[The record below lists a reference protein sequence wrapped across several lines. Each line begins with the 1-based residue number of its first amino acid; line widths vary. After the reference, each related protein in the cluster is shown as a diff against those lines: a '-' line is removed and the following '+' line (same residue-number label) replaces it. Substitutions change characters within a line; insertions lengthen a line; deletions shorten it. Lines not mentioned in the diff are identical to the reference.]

1 MPDTLSEVV
10 PTECMEVVLHLWD
23 YLDNQ
28 LTAESTTSLRA
39 HIAVCPECY
48 AYQSFQQDFLEALAG
63 LRRPQRAMQ
72 RAPWRVK
79 ARVLASLAEAGM
91 RTH

>member
-10 PTECMEVVLHLWD
+10 PTECMEVVLQLWD
-23 YLDNQ
+23 YLDDQ
-28 LTAESTTSLRA
+28 LTAEATTSLRA

-48 AYQSFQQDFLEALAG
+48 AYQVFQRDFLDALAST
-63 LRRPQRAMQ
+63 RRDQ

-79 ARVLASLAEAGM
+79 ARVLASLAEAGL